1 MKKPRL
7 QLNHIFLLNDDTN
20 DKNAEDDDNDNVKY
34 IDAVNK
40 NDFMIKES

>member
-7 QLNHIFLLNDDTN
+7 QYNHIFLINNDTN
-20 DKNAEDDDNDNVKY
+20 DKNAENDDNDNVKY

-40 NDFMIKES
+40 NDLMIKES

>member
-7 QLNHIFLLNDDTN
+7 QLNHIFLLNNTN